1 MIASPGGQDHS
12 VKIHAD
18 AKLYAGLFDGSE
30 ATELALDSWRKAYVH
45 LIRGSLTVNGQA
57 LSGGDAL
64 FLENESNISISEG
77 KNAEVL
83 VFDLSA

>member
-1 MIASPGGQDHS
+1 M
-12 VKIHAD
+12 
-18 AKLYAGLFDGSE
+18 
-30 ATELALDSWRKAYVH
+30 
-45 LIRGSLTVNGQA
+45 

-64 FLENESNISISEG
+64 LIEDESNISISEG